1 LLTIKNIS
9 MITYIYEHKEPH
21 GHKEESSHGIERC

>member
-1 LLTIKNIS
+1 

-21 GHKEESSHGIERC
+21 EHKEESSHGIERC